1 MFGVLTFCITFVS
14 FLKLKNIVLLFN
26 LKKKMKKLVLMLA
39 VVFSA
44 SLFSCNNSKEE
55 AAATDTLAADTI
67 EVAAE
72 VDTLVVADSAAADT
86 IVAETVAV
94 AE

>member
-1 MFGVLTFCITFVS
+1 
-14 FLKLKNIVLLFN
+14 
-26 LKKKMKKLVLMLA
+26 MKKLVLMLA

-55 AAATDTLAADTI
+55 AAATDTVAADTI

-72 VDTLVVADSAAADT
+72 VDTLVVADSAATDT
-86 IVAETVAV
+86 VVDTTVAV

>member
-1 MFGVLTFCITFVS
+1 
-14 FLKLKNIVLLFN
+14 
-26 LKKKMKKLVLMLA
+26 MKKLVLMLA

-55 AAATDTLAADTI
+55 AAATDTVATDTI
-67 EVAAE
+67 EVAAK
-72 VDTLVVADSAAADT
+72 VDTLVVADSAATDT
-86 IVAETVAV
+86 VVTTTVAV

>member
-1 MFGVLTFCITFVS
+1 
-14 FLKLKNIVLLFN
+14 
-26 LKKKMKKLVLMLA
+26 MKKLVLMLA

-55 AAATDTLAADTI
+55 ATATDTI

-72 VDTLVVADSAAADT
+72 VDTLVVADSAATDT
-86 IVAETVAV
+86 VVATTVAV

>member
-1 MFGVLTFCITFVS
+1 
-14 FLKLKNIVLLFN
+14 
-26 LKKKMKKLVLMLA
+26 MKKLVLMLA

-55 AAATDTLAADTI
+55 AAVTDTLAADTV

-72 VDTLVVADSAAADT
+72 VDTLVVADSAATDT

>member
-1 MFGVLTFCITFVS
+1 
-14 FLKLKNIVLLFN
+14 
-26 LKKKMKKLVLMLA
+26 MKKLVLMLA

-55 AAATDTLAADTI
+55 AAATDTVATDTI

-72 VDTLVVADSAAADT
+72 VDTLVVADSAATDT
-86 IVAETVAV
+86 VVATIAAV